1 MVVGYRIVGAVDEN
15 KGKGVIM
22 SVEDQLNYFRLEV
35 QRKLTEAE
43 KVIEKTDTSIAIMKD
58 RLEAAEKIRLFD
70 NGRLFDAMLA
80 DEESQQNTA
89 QDRLPRYQDEL
100 KKLRLDKDNYQTL
113 LAHIDAAENELKREG
128 S

>member
-1 MVVGYRIVGAVDEN
+1 
-15 KGKGVIM
+15 
-22 SVEDQLNYFRLEV
+22 
-35 QRKLTEAE
+35 
-43 KVIEKTDTSIAIMKD
+43 MKD